1 MASGTEQTTSGY
13 IQHHLQNLQV
23 CKDDAGNWVW
33 NQCSGNFW
41 AINVDSMV
49 FAVIL
54 GLVFIGI
61 FSHVARNATAGKP
74 GKLQAF
80 IEILVDLVNTSV
92 KETFHGKNALIAPLS
107 LTIVVWVFL
116 MNLMDLIPVDWLPL
130 TAELAGVPY
139 LKVVPTTDPNITFA
153 MSLSVFALI
162 LFYSFKIKGVGGFLV
177 GELMMN
183 PLNPKALGVPKILWP
198 FVMAFNFILE
208 TVALLAKPLSLS
220 LRLFGNLYAG
230 ELMFILIALIG
241 YWQLPLHFGWAV
253 FHILV
258 ITLQAYIFM
267 MLTIVYLSQAC
278 EKH

>member
-54 GLVFIGI
+54 GLVFTGI
-61 FSHVARNATAGKP
+61 FSHVARNATPGKP

-107 LTIVVWVFL
+107 LTIVGG
-116 MNLMDLIPVDWLPL
+116 
-130 TAELAGVPY
+130 AGDAGATPRDRRSPGP
-139 LKVVPTTDPNITFA
+139 PTP
-153 MSLSVFALI
+153 
-162 LFYSFKIKGVGGFLV
+162 
-177 GELMMN
+177 
-183 PLNPKALGVPKILWP
+183 
-198 FVMAFNFILE
+198 
-208 TVALLAKPLSLS
+208 
-220 LRLFGNLYAG
+220 AG
-230 ELMFILIALIG
+230 PRAHG
-241 YWQLPLHFGWAV
+241 RRYRGSRQRV
-253 FHILV
+253 
-258 ITLQAYIFM
+258 
-267 MLTIVYLSQAC
+267 
-278 EKH
+278 